1 MYILGS
7 ILLLI
12 AGVVMLV
19 FPEFVYEI
27 TESWKSYS
35 AGEPSKLY
43 IIHVRVGGVCFV
55 AVGLLG
61 LIVPLFI

>member
-12 AGVVMLV
+12 AGAVMLA
-19 FPEFVYEI
+19 FPEFVYEV

-35 AGEPSKLY
+35 TEPSELY
-43 IIHVRVGGVCFV
+43 VIHVRVGGVCFV

>member
-1 MYILGS
+1 MYILGG

-19 FPEFVYEI
+19 LPEFVYEI

-35 AGEPSKLY
+35 AEPSELY

-55 AVGLLG
+55 AFGLLG

>member
-7 ILLLI
+7 IILLI
-12 AGVVMLV
+12 AGVVMLA

-35 AGEPSKLY
+35 AEPSELY

-55 AVGLLG
+55 VVGLLG
-61 LIVPLFI
+61 LIVLLLI